1 MAKDTY
7 APTQK
12 KSLTRLNPRSFK
24 RLLSRVRV
32 ECTAVVDSE
41 NVPRKIPGDITS
53 VARSIQ
59 ESRTYRHCGLAF
71 AKYRSAARR
80 SISKCTYVQ
89 VANGDGASLASVSN
103 LYPARLHDVL
113 ESNAGGEKHKR
124 IKKPYR
130 TRQENEWTRNQW
142 RFENS
147 MMQHF
152 MA

>member
-7 APTQK
+7 VPTQK

-24 RLLSRVRV
+24 RLLSKVRV
-32 ECTAVVDSE
+32 EGTAVVDSE

-59 ESRTYRHCGLAF
+59 ESRTYRHCGLA
-71 AKYRSAARR
+71 YRSAARR

-103 LYPARLHDVL
+103 LYPARLHT
-113 ESNAGGEKHKR
+113 R
-124 IKKPYR
+124 R
-130 TRQENEWTRNQW
+130 TRVQCRRRETQTNKAPNALGRKMNG
-142 RFENS
+142 RGINGV
-147 MMQHF
+147 
-152 MA
+152 